1 MGDGT
6 RSEAPMSDHIR
17 LTGLAFYA
25 HHGVN
30 AEEASQGQRFL
41 VDVDVAT
48 DTLTAGRS
56 DALADTVNYSLVF
69 RAVRD
74 VMDGP
79 RRNLLES
86 LAEQIAARVLALPHV
101 QEVRV
106 TIHKPQAPLK
116 GAVFQDVSVEVE
128 RRRAPRE

>member
-1 MGDGT
+1 M
-6 RSEAPMSDHIR
+6 PDHIR
-17 LTGLAFYA
+17 LTGLVFYA

-41 VDVDVAT
+41 VDVDVET
-48 DTLTAGRS
+48 DTVNAGHS
-56 DALADTVNYSLVF
+56 DDLADTVNYSLVF
-69 RAVRD
+69 RSVRD

-86 LAEQIAARVLALPHV
+86 LAEHIAARVVALPHV
-101 QEVRV
+101 RGARV
-106 TIHKPQAPLK
+106 TVHKPQAPLK

-128 RRRAPRE
+128 RRRAPGG

>member
-1 MGDGT
+1 M
-6 RSEAPMSDHIR
+6 PDHIR
-17 LTGLAFYA
+17 LTGLVFYA

-41 VDVDVAT
+41 VDVDAET
-48 DTLTAGRS
+48 DTVNAGRS
-56 DALADTVNYSLVF
+56 DDLADTVNYSLVF
-69 RAVRD
+69 RSVRD

-86 LAEQIAARVLALPHV
+86 LAEHIAARVVALPHV
-101 QEVRV
+101 HGVRV
-106 TIHKPQAPLK
+106 TVHKPQAPLK

-128 RRRAPRE
+128 RRRAPGR